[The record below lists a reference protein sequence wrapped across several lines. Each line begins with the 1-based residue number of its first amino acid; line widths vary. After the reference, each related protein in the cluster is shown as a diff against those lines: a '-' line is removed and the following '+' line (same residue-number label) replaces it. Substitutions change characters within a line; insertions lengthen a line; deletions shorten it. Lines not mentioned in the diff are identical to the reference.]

1 MAQPI
6 ERFNELMEG
15 VRADI
20 AVKIFGTDYDELE
33 QLPGEVK
40 EVLKKIPGAGE
51 VEFEASGRVPMLDVQ
66 VNRAALARYNLHT
79 AEVNKAIATAL
90 GGQTVGMMG

>member
-66 VNRAALARYNLHT
+66 VNRAALPGTTCTPPKSTRPSPRRWADRPS
-79 AEVNKAIATAL
+79 V
-90 GGQTVGMMG
+90 